1 VGVAARQVRAAPD
14 AEVAQAVKE
23 IFDSTG
29 PAAKV
34 MRKILERHVQSS
46 SVKWWLSHNDPH
58 ATPGEPKAYWA
69 RKFSSPSQ
77 RSVPDYI
84 FSGYVYREYANPDTA
99 TGGTPVKFAVE
110 FKAPGKRSTEAQ
122 LDEQQ
127 KMRDAG
133 WDVYECDDVEK
144 FKEIAQRYL

>member
-1 VGVAARQVRAAPD
+1 
-14 AEVAQAVKE
+14 VAQAVKE
-23 IFDSTG
+23 IFDATG

-34 MRKILERHVQSS
+34 ARKILERHVQSS
-46 SVKWWLSHNDPH
+46 SVKWWMAL
-58 ATPGEPKAYWA
+58 AKPGSRYKVWA

-77 RSVPDYI
+77 RSVPDFL
-84 FSGYVYREYANPDTA
+84 FSVEYTNNM
-99 TGGTPVKFAVE
+99 GLVKRFKFAVE
-110 FKAPGKRSTEAQ
+110 FKAPGKTSTEAQ

-144 FKEIAQRYL
+144 FKEIARRYL

>member
-1 VGVAARQVRAAPD
+1 MEVRM
-14 AEVAQAVKE
+14 KE

-34 MRKILERHVQSS
+34 ERKILERHVQSR
-46 SVKWWLSHNDPH
+46 SVKWWLAAGEEEGV
-58 ATPGEPKAYWA
+58 ATWA

-77 RSVPDYI
+77 RSVPDYL
-84 FSGYVYREYANPDTA
+84 FSIDYGSRPQDDN
-99 TGGTPVKFAVE
+99 KFAVE
-110 FKAPGKRSTEAQ
+110 FKAPGKTSTEAQ

-133 WDVYECDDVEK
+133 WDVYECDSFDK
-144 FKEIAQRYL
+144 FKEIARRYL